1 MTDLFFFSHADP
13 YLTPKLLSTYNDL
26 GIIIGAH
33 FGAIWS
39 HFGES
44 IFEDFSDLILG
55 RPAGMARAARQAPKV
70 PQGN

>member
-1 MTDLFFFSHADP
+1 MVFFACG
-13 YLTPKLLSTYNDL
+13 YTPHSKAALDTTFNDL
-26 GIIIGAH
+26 GVIIGAH

-55 RPAGMARAARQAPKV
+55 RPAGMASAARQAPKV